1 MKTEEIQKPGEPLEY
16 MRHGADPTGAYAD
29 NLAVSGEWRVY
40 AGEMEIPVYSVPV
53 THGGPHSFCQILTE
67 QENTALCVTMH
78 CLREV
83 RSARIHTL
91 KGDIPFQIQ
100 GNEIRG
106 KVTGPGY
113 LTVEINDKIYAP
125 LTVII
130 RPPLKDEQYGE
141 RNGGPCCGKY
151 SEAQETE
158 QRVRIYKAGIHEVE
172 SVELKDN
179 ETLYLE
185 PGAVLRAVQPAPDEV
200 PETEEDWAGIPN
212 YADFIR
218 ADNRKN
224 IKIIGYGIIDLSGL
238 SWHARRTIRLTG
250 CGNVVLDGP
259 VLIGAAHWTTA
270 LFRCENV
277 EVRNLVILGY
287 RQNSDGI
294 DIVNCRNVHVD
305 NCYIRTGDDAIC
317 VKSMEAPP
325 VCGGEKILVENCTVW
340 DDKVRGIG
348 IAGESKSDIRD
359 VVFRDC
365 LVLHG
370 LADWAYELGAW
381 CITLCDS
388 GTVSDIL
395 FENIRILQESACAIN
410 CMLYRDRWSTD
421 TEAGHIR
428 GIRFRNI
435 RMPENSPI
443 RIWGYDEEHE
453 VENIRLEQIDNGGE
467 PLWIDRNS
475 YVKNISVSGNEAL
488 DQASSERPG

>member
-1 MKTEEIQKPGEPLEY
+1 MIAEELTPPVSERLRKPGEPLEY
-16 MRHGADPTGAYAD
+16 MRHGADPTGAYPD
-29 NLAVSGEWRVY
+29 NLALSGEWRMY
-40 AGEMEIPVYSVPV
+40 AGEMEIPVCSVPV
-53 THGGPHSFCQILTE
+53 THGGPHSFCQILLE
-67 QENTALCVTMH
+67 QGTAALNIKVCS
-78 CLREV
+78 LREV
-83 RSARIHTL
+83 FRARIHTL
-91 KGDIPFQIQ
+91 NGDFPFQLQ

-106 KVTGPGY
+106 TVTGPGY
-113 LTVEINDKIYAP
+113 LTVEINDRIYAP
-125 LTVII
+125 LTIII
-130 RPPLKDEQYGE
+130 RSPVDCEKYGIGK
-141 RNGGPCCGKY
+141 RCGDGESAAK
-151 SEAQETE
+151 E
-158 QRVRIYKAGIHEVE
+158 QRIRIYKAGIHEVE

-185 PGAVLRAVQPAPDEV
+185 PGAVLRAVQPAEDEM
-200 PETEEDWAGIPN
+200 PETEKDWAGIPN

-218 ADNRKN
+218 ADNRSN

-250 CGNVVLDGP
+250 CENVVLDGP

-277 EVRNLVILGY
+277 KVRNLVMLGY

-294 DIVNCRNVHVD
+294 DLVNCRNVHVD
-305 NCYIRTGDDAIC
+305 GCYIRTGDDAIC
-317 VKSMEAPP
+317 IKSMEAPP

-348 IAGESKSDIRD
+348 IAGESKSDICD
-359 VVFRDC
+359 VIFRDC

-370 LADWAYELGAW
+370 LADWAYEMGAL

-421 TEAGHIR
+421 TQAGHIR
-428 GIRFRNI
+428 DIRFRNI
-435 RMPENSPI
+435 RIPENTPI
-443 RIWGYDEEHE
+443 RIWGYDEGHE
-453 VENIRLEQIDNGGE
+453 VENIYLEQIDNGGE
-467 PLWIDRNS
+467 PLWIDQNP
-475 YVKNISVSGNEAL
+475 YVKNVIVSGNEA
-488 DQASSERPG
+488 SGKEV